1 MDKDLLREKKTH
13 GDAMF
18 PLNVYELTY
27 DQVETIIDCHWHDEF
42 EIVLITDGRA
52 IFQVETSSY
61 EIGTGEAIFI
71 GSGQIHAAYTENT
84 ASCSFCALVFS
95 PDLLCSNHYDAIQ
108 NKFIDPFINKQFP
121 LPVPIRERSSWE
133 KEVLDGLRE
142 IVNALGLKPYA
153 YELSVKAK
161 LYLILAAFLSN
172 TTPVSPRARA
182 RDPKQL
188 ETEERVEKLKEV
200 LNYIHEN
207 YAAKIS
213 VEDLAGRIHMSEGY
227 FYRFFRQMTRKTPID
242 YLNSYR
248 INKAAILLRESR
260 KKIFEIALDVGFD
273 NFSYFISVFKK
284 IMKCTPL
291 EYRRME

>member
-1 MDKDLLREKKTH
+1 
-13 GDAMF
+13 MF

-42 EIVLITDGRA
+42 EIVLITGGRA
-52 IFQVETSSY
+52 VFQVETTSY
-61 EIGTGEAIFI
+61 EIETGEAIFI

-84 ASCSFCALVFS
+84 ASCSFCAVVFS

-108 NKFIDPFINKQFP
+108 SKFIDPFIKKQFP
-121 LPVPIRERSSWE
+121 LPIPLRGRSPWE
-133 KEVLDGLRE
+133 KEVLTGLGE
-142 IVNALGLKPYA
+142 IVSALRLKPYA

-161 LYLILAAFLSN
+161 LYLMLAALISN
-172 TTPVSPRARA
+172 ANPVTC
-182 RDPKQL
+182 DPKQL
-188 ETEERVEKLKEV
+188 ETGERIEKLKEV

-207 YAAKIS
+207 YAMKIN

-227 FYRFFRQMTRKTPID
+227 FYRFFRQMTHKTPIE

-248 INKAAILLRESR
+248 INKAANLLRESR

-284 IMKCTPL
+284 LMKCTPL
-291 EYRRME
+291 EYRRMK